1 MDRQSRIKSSVFRQR
16 QNKPNERDRQYS
28 LTRVSLQKEIKM
40 STEEKKFG
48 VENKYGN
55 RREMSIRY
63 A

>member
-40 STEEKKFG
+40 NTEEKRFG

>member
-40 STEEKKFG
+40 NTEEKKFG